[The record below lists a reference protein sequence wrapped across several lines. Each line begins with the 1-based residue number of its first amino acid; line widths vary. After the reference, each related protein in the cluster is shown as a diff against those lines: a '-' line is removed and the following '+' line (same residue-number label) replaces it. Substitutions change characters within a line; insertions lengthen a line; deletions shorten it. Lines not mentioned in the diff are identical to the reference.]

1 MEIRKAKKDDIEQ
14 IKIILDR
21 NFDEIMSEYHSKA
34 IIEKYK
40 SYNTLESLSNQ
51 LTWKVVYVA
60 ELNGIV
66 VGTGAFVDFGNAD
79 KHKYSVSNLY
89 IIPEYHSQGI
99 GTRIFNILLHDAKN
113 VNASS
118 FHVPS
123 SRNAILFYE
132 KCGFVIDEIQS
143 DMEDEITWLTMQ
155 L

>member
-60 ELNGIV
+60 EQNDIV

-89 IIPEYHSQGI
+89 IMPEYHSQGI
-99 GTRIFNILLHDAKN
+99 GTRIFNNLLFDAKN

-123 SRNAILFYE
+123 SRNAISFYE
-132 KCGFVIDEIQS
+132 KCGFVIDEMQS
-143 DMEDEITWLTMQ
+143 DTEDEITWLTMQ